1 MKKFSR
7 LPIWWQLFIG
17 LVSCFLFSLLVIGAS
32 FFIDLKESEKNN
44 WAYLQEINSQ
54 WKMEIETITA
64 NLDYMKY
71 LPLIDSNVMFNLR
84 TSSEH
89 QSSKQQFSS
98 KTYMNG
104 LLEDICGISPFV
116 LRITIAAENGNIY
129 GNFVEDSQAQ
139 IAQARSHIIYSQ
151 TGYKN
156 EEYITDVYEGEINL
170 LPYKLLTIAFS
181 MYTVESN
188 EKLATIYIDLDF
200 EEVKKNFLALPQD
213 ELKYYLLN
221 KNGVIYQSSN
231 SVNEQTPP
239 IEELIKI
246 SQQPNGQKSLKIN
259 GTVHNVHVIRIE
271 KLDWYLVQCME
282 QSDFITKSMNSILFF
297 CVWVLLVFAFLLF
310 GGIQLIN
317 RITKPVR
324 AFSDV
329 LSQVTLHKKQK
340 PQYVQMQEDVPEEIR
355 DMINGYN
362 SLVTRIEENIIL
374 AYQNELSQKKTEL
387 QMLQYQINPHFL
399 YNTLNIVSSLAK
411 LNGIN
416 EISEITESLSHIFHY
431 NVKGGQIVQLNDEL
445 ENLRYYVKIQ
455 KLRFP
460 EKFDVTYDIEPDIQ
474 KYTILKFILQ
484 PLMENA
490 IEHGIIPCKR
500 KGHIRVSAHT
510 VSEHIAE
517 ISFYDNG
524 VGIEKETLQT
534 LIQDLNEE
542 ARHIQRKK
550 TSGIGIMNVHRRIN
564 NYYGA
569 QFGLSIVS
577 EQGQYTCIQIRFPA
591 INKEE

>member
-1 MKKFSR
+1 
-7 LPIWWQLFIG
+7 
-17 LVSCFLFSLLVIGAS
+17 
-32 FFIDLKESEKNN
+32 
-44 WAYLQEINSQ
+44 
-54 WKMEIETITA
+54 
-64 NLDYMKY
+64 
-71 LPLIDSNVMFNLR
+71 
-84 TSSEH
+84 
-89 QSSKQQFSS
+89 
-98 KTYMNG
+98 
-104 LLEDICGISPFV
+104 
-116 LRITIAAENGNIY
+116 
-129 GNFVEDSQAQ
+129 
-139 IAQARSHIIYSQ
+139 
-151 TGYKN
+151 
-156 EEYITDVYEGEINL
+156 
-170 LPYKLLTIAFS
+170 
-181 MYTVESN
+181 
-188 EKLATIYIDLDF
+188 
-200 EEVKKNFLALPQD
+200 
-213 ELKYYLLN
+213 
-221 KNGVIYQSSN
+221 
-231 SVNEQTPP
+231 
-239 IEELIKI
+239 
-246 SQQPNGQKSLKIN
+246 
-259 GTVHNVHVIRIE
+259 
-271 KLDWYLVQCME
+271 ME

-550 TSGIGIMNVHRRIN
+550 H
-564 NYYGA
+564 
-569 QFGLSIVS
+569 QELVS
-577 EQGQYTCIQIRFPA
+577 
-591 INKEE
+591 